1 MFVYQC
7 MYLVFFFLFAVT
19 INQTNN
25 IKGKAYLG
33 LPLRSGGIHHEK
45 ECIVVRSVRKLIIIC
60 LQWRSRSNTQVV
72 SSLGLQPMAY
82 LHPHLEWVLPLPT
95 LKFLE
100 TPSLAHPVCFYYL
113 SLVRNSLYI
122 VYWSMLFVYIC

>member
-1 MFVYQC
+1 
-7 MYLVFFFLFAVT
+7 VT

-45 ECIVVRSVRKLIIIC
+45 ECIVVRSVRRLIIIC

-82 LHPHLEWVLPLPT
+82 LHPHLEWVLPPPHFKVSGNT
-95 LKFLE
+95 FIG
-100 TPSLAHPVCFYYL
+100 TPSLFLL
-113 SLVRNSLYI
+113 SLIS
-122 VYWSMLFVYIC
+122 